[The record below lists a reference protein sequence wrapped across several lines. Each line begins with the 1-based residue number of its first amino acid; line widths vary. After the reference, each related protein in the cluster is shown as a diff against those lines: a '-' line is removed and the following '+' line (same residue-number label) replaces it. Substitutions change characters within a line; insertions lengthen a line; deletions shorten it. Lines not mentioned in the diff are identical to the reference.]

1 MVFTTYLQFKESL
14 EKGLN
19 LDFPV
24 LMSPMDCCNRWG
36 PLKWSILLVT
46 HHSCTYTVKCK
57 LVRRV
62 CQISTKSCKMWL
74 PFCVTLTGMSF
85 VNFQTAWTKFCNLVW
100 HTLEN
105 VPTRN
110 SESWNRK
117 SLKHVGFKCLWKTN
131 FQTSDVG
138 VHLNIRWRKRSFKM
152 CLVLFK
158 SSSTFLT

>member
-1 MVFTTYLQFKESL
+1 MRTTEMKHTASNPPFMY
-14 EKGLN
+14 
-19 LDFPV
+19 V
-24 LMSPMDCCNRWG
+24 HC
-36 PLKWSILLVT
+36 
-46 HHSCTYTVKCK
+46 KCK

-100 HTLEN
+100 HTLEY

-110 SESWNRK
+110 SESWNSK